1 MVVWLDHMDSR
12 AAEGSFQR
20 INQNLLSPTT
30 KKFRDTNVGPLCNL
44 LLDDA
49 RDFPHPEVGLSLLGS
64 WHFDDFVTSTALV
77 EVTRT
82 DPLEKLVWTNK
93 KDPDN
98 ERNKILN
105 RTKDPHPA

>member
-1 MVVWLDHMDSR
+1 MNK
-12 AAEGSFQR
+12 AG
-20 INQNLLSPTT
+20 T
-30 KKFRDTNVGPLCNL
+30 KIDQLPGVSEKIATNGV
-44 LLDDA
+44 
-49 RDFPHPEVGLSLLGS
+49 
-64 WHFDDFVTSTALV
+64 V

>member
-1 MVVWLDHMDSR
+1 MKDN
-12 AAEGSFQR
+12 QR
-20 INQNLLSPTT
+20 IAL
-30 KKFRDTNVGPLCNL
+30 KIFEKF
-44 LLDDA
+44 
-49 RDFPHPEVGLSLLGS
+49 PEYE
-64 WHFDDFVTSTALV
+64 WNLV

>member
-1 MVVWLDHMDSR
+1 MDGIIIPIEMMEEEPALTAS
-12 AAEGSFQR
+12 AELKS
-20 INQNLLSPTT
+20 
-30 KKFRDTNVGPLCNL
+30 
-44 LLDDA
+44 
-49 RDFPHPEVGLSLLGS
+49 
-64 WHFDDFVTSTALV
+64 LV

>member
-1 MVVWLDHMDSR
+1 MGLNVYR
-12 AAEGSFQR
+12 KIA
-20 INQNLLSPTT
+20 TT
-30 KKFRDTNVGPLCNL
+30 V
-44 LLDDA
+44 
-49 RDFPHPEVGLSLLGS
+49 
-64 WHFDDFVTSTALV
+64 V

>member
-1 MVVWLDHMDSR
+1 MGQLPLVKGFILHDAFFTVISLTS
-12 AAEGSFQR
+12 
-20 INQNLLSPTT
+20 L
-30 KKFRDTNVGPLCNL
+30 NV
-44 LLDDA
+44 
-49 RDFPHPEVGLSLLGS
+49 FPYSA
-64 WHFDDFVTSTALV
+64 FVAVLV

-105 RTKDPHPA
+105 RTKAPNPG

>member
-1 MVVWLDHMDSR
+1 MTKIKECSIEQIPMGLNVYR
-12 AAEGSFQR
+12 KIA
-20 INQNLLSPTT
+20 TT
-30 KKFRDTNVGPLCNL
+30 V
-44 LLDDA
+44 
-49 RDFPHPEVGLSLLGS
+49 
-64 WHFDDFVTSTALV
+64 V